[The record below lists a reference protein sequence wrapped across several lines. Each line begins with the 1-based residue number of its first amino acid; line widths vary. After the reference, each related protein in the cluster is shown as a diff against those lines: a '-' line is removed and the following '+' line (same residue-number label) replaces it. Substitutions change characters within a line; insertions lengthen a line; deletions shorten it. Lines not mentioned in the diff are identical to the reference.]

1 MLSIFLRT
9 LNLPCL
15 TFGFLFCL
23 AVLLAPVAYAE
34 NPSQSDTVNV
44 SKEVPQDKKP
54 LKVSSSE
61 NKDRKTSNSINPKRE
76 KLAIAFA
83 KSHHPELAK
92 LIQRLKKHKP
102 REYKRAIRDLDATLT
117 KLERFKNRDGE
128 RYRLT
133 LERWEV
139 DSRIRLLAARVSV
152 MGSSKNKSALKTLVK
167 QRVDLQLELLQHE
180 YKMAENRIEKLK
192 KSISNI
198 EQNQESIVDTELKK
212 VQRSIKKTGQRD
224 KNKSNK

>member
-1 MLSIFLRT
+1 
-9 LNLPCL
+9 
-15 TFGFLFCL
+15 
-23 AVLLAPVAYAE
+23 
-34 NPSQSDTVNV
+34 
-44 SKEVPQDKKP
+44 
-54 LKVSSSE
+54 
-61 NKDRKTSNSINPKRE
+61 
-76 KLAIAFA
+76 
-83 KSHHPELAK
+83 
-92 LIQRLKKHKP
+92 
-102 REYKRAIRDLDATLT
+102 
-117 KLERFKNRDGE
+117 
-128 RYRLT
+128 
-133 LERWEV
+133 
-139 DSRIRLLAARVSV
+139 